1 MSRKTLYIDNLMKSK
16 ATTQKHTTFYLKK
29 VRKKNMIKNTLK
41 TSENMKALES
51 VILSN
56 ATLKSELQGSCN
68 VNIDITN
75 KVATL
80 FGTLPQKRVEMWLDS
95 RNVVV
100 FVGANVKNSTVE
112 SESFKMLFENSRD
125 TKYRISENIETKH
138 KFESIELASEF
149 LQALSDRVSVDEK
162 ESTKVEKTTT
172 QKASKK
178 TTKKTTS
185 KKASKTA

>member
-1 MSRKTLYIDNLMKSK
+1 
-16 ATTQKHTTFYLKK
+16 
-29 VRKKNMIKNTLK
+29 MIKNTLK
-41 TSENMKALES
+41 TNENMKALES
-51 VILSN
+51 VILNN

-100 FVGANVKNSTVE
+100 FVGATVKSATQE
-112 SESFKMLFENSRD
+112 SERFKELFESSID
-125 TKYRISENIETKH
+125 MKYRINSAIETKH

-162 ESTKVEKTTT
+162 TTT
-172 QKASKK
+172 QKATKK

>member
-1 MSRKTLYIDNLMKSK
+1 
-16 ATTQKHTTFYLKK
+16 
-29 VRKKNMIKNTLK
+29 MIKNTLK
-41 TSENMKALES
+41 TNENMKALES
-51 VILSN
+51 IILNN

-100 FVGANVKNSTVE
+100 FVGASVKASTKE
-112 SESFKMLFENSRD
+112 SELFKKLFDDSID
-125 TKYRISENIETKH
+125 TKYRINNAIETKH
-138 KFESIELASEF
+138 KFSDIVLASEF

-172 QKASKK
+172 QKATKK

-185 KKASKTA
+185 KKVSKTA